1 MVGILAGFSF
11 SQVPEKGPPPPPAP
25 KRITGD
31 SNYPL
36 AKASDLPGEIVGNVY
51 QNKYFRLRI
60 VPPEAWLAQS
70 PAVNE
75 AIKAKGTEL
84 VSGKTKAAD
93 KALDESVQ
101 RTTILYTVTKDILG
115 IQNNGSLSVVVE
127 RIPPLVQIRNGH
139 DFLRLTLQNQK
150 VLTLPADMRFS
161 ESILSENFGTET
173 LYYLDIERSVY
184 SQRLYVIARN
194 GYAISF
200 LITYFTKEDLET
212 MKEILR
218 QSDFAWKE

>member
-1 MVGILAGFSF
+1 MLSIFAGYSF
-11 SQVPEKGPPPPPAP
+11 AQVPKKGSPPQPAP
-25 KRITGD
+25 KRLISD
-31 SNYPL
+31 SSYSTTNAL
-36 AKASDLPGEIVGNVY
+36 DFAGEIVGNVY

-75 AIKAKGTEL
+75 AIKSKGTEL

-101 RTTILYTVTKDILG
+101 RTAILYTVTKDILG
-115 IQNNGSLSVVVE
+115 IQNNGALSLVVE
-127 RIPPLVQIRNGH
+127 RIPPLVQIRNGQ
-139 DFLRLTLQNQK
+139 DFLRLTLQSQK
-150 VLTLPADMRFS
+150 VLTLPADMRLS
-161 ESILSENFGTET
+161 ESILSEKFGTET
-173 LYYLDIERSVY
+173 LYYLDIERLAY

-194 GYAISF
+194 GHAISF
-200 LITYFTKEDLET
+200 IITYFSNEDLET

-218 QSDFAWKE
+218 QSDFAWKG